1 MLGSIDELE
10 DDYFTKYIV
19 SNNRQICS
27 DQTKNGVCTNGKLI
41 MSKDILID
49 NVNRVSSEIVINE
62 VNLYELINKDNE
74 FFIND
79 IVDIQV
85 FK

>member
-1 MLGSIDELE
+1 
-10 DDYFTKYIV
+10 
-19 SNNRQICS
+19 
-27 DQTKNGVCTNGKLI
+27 